1 MSRNSS
7 GTYTLPSGNP
17 VVTGTLIES
26 NWANNTLSDLATAMT
41 DSLSRSGQGGMTFA
55 LRGVDGTNTTP
66 AYSYTSETSSGF
78 YRAGAGDVR
87 LAILGTDRV
96 KVTASGMDITGALTA
111 SGTVNFNGT
120 TVNLTSS
127 TAYYPQQ
134 ISKNTTA
141 DANASYYVFDKDRN
155 GSIVQNSDVLGN
167 VVFRGYDG
175 ANYLQ
180 GASINAAV
188 DGTPGTNDMPTKLV
202 FATTGDGE
210 SSPTQR
216 MAISSAGTVSLQ
228 NDYQEKAYTANTST
242 GLTISLAN
250 GTIQILTLTA
260 TTTLTMP
267 TAVAGKSFVIY
278 LKQDGTGS
286 RTVTWTTVKWPGGTA
301 PTITSTASKMD
312 IYSFFSDGTNWYGV
326 TVGQNYTP

>member
-26 NWANNTLSDLATAMT
+26 SWANNTLSDLASAMT

-66 AYSYTSETSSGF
+66 AYSFTAETSSGF
-78 YRAGAGDVR
+78 YRAGAGDIRV
-87 LAILGTDRV
+87 AILGTDRV
-96 KVTASGMDITGALTA
+96 KVTASGMDVTA
-111 SGTVNFNGT
+111 D
-120 TVNLTSS
+120 NLNVTSS
-127 TAYYPQQ
+127 TAYYPQLNT
-134 ISKNTTA
+134 KNKTA
-141 DANASYYVFDKDRN
+141 DANAAYHVFDKDRN
-155 GSIVQNSDVLGN
+155 GAIVQNADVLGN

-202 FATTGDGE
+202 FATTADGA
-210 SSPTQR
+210 SSPTER
-216 MAISSAGTVSLQ
+216 MSISNAGTVALQ

-250 GTIQILTLTA
+250 GTVQILTLTA